1 MYMSNISVSL
11 TFYHTSFQYS
21 KNGCE
26 AGVLIKTNFDWNLG
40 LHLKQDNP
48 TSTYQKRLGISLDQ
62 HQEAYNHPCVTL

>member
-1 MYMSNISVSL
+1 MSNISVSL

-40 LHLKQDNP
+40 LHLEQDNP
-48 TSTYQKRLGISLDQ
+48 YLHHIINGFEYDQ
-62 HQEAYNHPCVTL
+62 DQEAYDHPCVTL